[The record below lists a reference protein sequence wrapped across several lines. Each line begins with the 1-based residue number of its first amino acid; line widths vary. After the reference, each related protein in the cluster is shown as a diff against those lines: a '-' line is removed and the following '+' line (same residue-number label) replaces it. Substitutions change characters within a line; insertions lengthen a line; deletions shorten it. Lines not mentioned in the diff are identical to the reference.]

1 MNHNLKHPIVEPFLN
16 PATGLGTGKE
26 DLNLSHIRRLQGIA
40 LRRRGRNVAKRYFA
54 GVMPLVLA
62 WLVCCS
68 GGLSDAADKKY
79 QRSVESYTIPDVV
92 LINQDG
98 RKVRLRNLL
107 LSDKPVI
114 VDFIFGTCTTICPVL
129 SAGFS
134 NLQHK
139 LGPESGGMSLV
150 SISIDPENDT
160 PQVMKDYLQRF
171 RAKPGWDFLS
181 GSRKDIDSV
190 MKAFNAYM
198 ANKMSHY
205 PLNFIRRP
213 DDGKWVRLYGMMS
226 SGDFL
231 SECKEAGISIKK

>member
-1 MNHNLKHPIVEPFLN
+1 MTAAKTYSALFLLAALALLLCCIGG
-16 PATGLGTGKE
+16 PA
-26 DLNLSHIRRLQGIA
+26 
-40 LRRRGRNVAKRYFA
+40 
-54 GVMPLVLA
+54 
-62 WLVCCS
+62 
-68 GGLSDAADKKY
+68 DAAGRKY
-79 QRSVESYTIPDVV
+79 ERSVETYAIPDVV

-98 RKVRLRNLL
+98 KKVRLRNLL